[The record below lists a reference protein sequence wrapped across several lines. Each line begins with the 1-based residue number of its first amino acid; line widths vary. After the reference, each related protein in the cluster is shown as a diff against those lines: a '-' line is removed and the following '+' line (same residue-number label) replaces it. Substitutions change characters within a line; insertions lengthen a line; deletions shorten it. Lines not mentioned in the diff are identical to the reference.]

1 MAKPYF
7 PPLKSLSQNF
17 LRDETIA
24 KNLVARLPL
33 TSEDRVVELGA
44 GRGAITFLL
53 AEKAA
58 QVLAVEIDAGH
69 SAEVKKKAEE
79 SRTSNIEVVHADIL
93 KADWQ
98 EWARKMMEPFYIVGN
113 LPYHISTPILFKI
126 IENSSFLK
134 GAYVMLQK
142 EVADR
147 LLGQPGEK
155 TYGVL
160 TVLIGY
166 YAQVRSIMQLRP
178 GSFYPKPKVSSTF
191 VELLFRPNPTPT
203 IEDEGLFRWVV
214 RAAFGQRRKQ
224 IKNALTADGR
234 FSVSLIEKALD
245 INQINTQRRG
255 ETLTISQFVTLAN
268 TLFALHTAIFADP
281 SG

>member
-33 TSEDRVVELGA
+33 TSKDKIVELGA

-58 QVLAVEIDAGH
+58 KVMAVEIDTGH
-69 SAEVKKKAEE
+69 FTELKKKAAE
-79 SRTSNIEVVHADIL
+79 SRHENIEVVHADIL

-98 EWARKMMEPFYIVGN
+98 EWARQMAKPFYVVGN
-113 LPYHISTPILFKI
+113 LPYHIATPILFKI
-126 IENSSFLK
+126 IENSSLLK

-147 LLGQPGEK
+147 LLGQPGQK

-166 YAQVRSIMQLRP
+166 YAQVRTIIQLRP
-178 GSFYPKPKVSSTF
+178 GSFFPKPKVSSTF
-191 VELLFRPNPTPT
+191 VELLFRSELNPP
-203 IEDEGLFRWVV
+203 IEDEGLFRWTV
-214 RAAFGQRRKQ
+214 RAAFNQRRKQ

-234 FSVSLIEKALD
+234 FSVDLIEKALEK
-245 INQINTQRRG
+245 NQIDPQRRG
-255 ETLTISQFVTLAN
+255 ETLTIDQFVSLAN
-268 TLFALHTAIFADP
+268 KLSALSSPDG
-281 SG
+281 S

>member
-1 MAKPYF
+1 MAQPYF

-17 LRDETIA
+17 LRDESIA
-24 KNLVARLPL
+24 KNLVDKLPL
-33 TSEDRVVELGA
+33 TLEDRVVELGA

-58 QVLAVEIDAGH
+58 KVMAVEIDAGH
-69 SAEVKKKAEE
+69 SAELQKKAAE
-79 SRTSNIEVVHADIL
+79 SGRKNIEVVHADIL

-98 EWARKMMEPFYIVGN
+98 EWARQMAEPFYVVGN

-126 IENSSFLK
+126 IETRSFLK

-147 LLGQPGEK
+147 LLGHPGEK
-155 TYGVL
+155 NYGVL

-166 YAQVRSIMQLRP
+166 YAQVRSLMQLRP
-178 GSFYPKPKVSSTF
+178 GSFFPKPKVSSTF
-191 VELLFRPNPTPT
+191 VELLFRSELTPD
-203 IEDEGLFRWVV
+203 IKDEGLFRWTV

-224 IKNALTADGR
+224 IRNALTADSR
-234 FSVSLIEKALD
+234 FSVSLIEKALE
-245 INQINTQRRG
+245 INQLDPQRRG
-255 ETLTISQFVTLAN
+255 ETLTISQFVTLSN
-268 TLFALHTAIFADP
+268 TLYTIQ
-281 SG
+281 